1 MVEREIRLRT
11 VSYDKRY
18 STIIQVDFT
27 MRVETNKKQMNKAE
41 VYRRLWYQERWQY
54 RMNDFEPFTVIDETT
69 F

>member
-1 MVEREIRLRT
+1 
-11 VSYDKRY
+11 
-18 STIIQVDFT
+18 
-27 MRVETNKKQMNKAE
+27 MRVETNKKQMDKAE